1 MSQETPSQS
10 EINSFR
16 IAFEQIWDEIVT
28 TGNPVV
34 TYGRQV
40 VRFVDAIITRAL
52 QNQMTSA
59 TPSQIRETVTI
70 IRNRLVND
78 NRNFFPGPISY
89 DNFMHLMGESDRI
102 LQRNFGVEDPFL
114 MGRIAAGYTK
124 AIIDEGKSINNMMQ
138 PNNQVN
144 MSQQETS
151 NAQMARDLQSR
162 FIART
167 DRLDSMDARQLH
179 DDDRAR
185 AARERVS
192 RERADR
198 ERRDRL
204 DDIARRNSQYARQL
218 AANERRHVNARRET
232 RRNRTPSR
240 GESKRSTTPPRGT
253 RRRRRITNRP
263 GSGAGGVISGITGFA
278 TTAVQHFNPFPAIW
292 AAFTGCKRK
301 GKGDECKLPGKRS
314 DLPPI
319 EILAGENG
327 FPFLNE
333 LIPGTGYTFQQ
344 LRDAMAPNSTGAREA
359 GLRSCMA
366 VHRVMS
372 NLTNG
377 ELVYQI
383 IDEFARNN
391 PLWAEHSRRATARE
405 IIQLLNNYLTQWT
418 ERSEPIYRNPVAIRA
433 VVQAA
438 SGAIRDGQMIT
449 IGGRQIDSA
458 SFALLFIFFIGQMP
472 PPLQKRWAENL
483 IRDSIEAYDYKL
495 ETFGENS
502 SGSGIS
508 CPKGVIERMF
518 LGLHAELMQARER
531 IIDERAI
538 RIHEEFDEQERIR
551 LAAAAAAA
559 LEAQKRRSQKRGE
572 GKGPGSRHKMVEEWT
587 RQHYMDQSAKDKE
600 LDAKE
605 LRIYLQSK
613 INSNSDYHNTPE
625 EWGESM
631 HDYFTDD
638 MLDGLMI
645 EREGKGW
652 NNISKGGKRRYK
664 KKKTKKSKK
673 RHRKKTRKRKRKM
686 KKK

>member
-10 EINSFR
+10 EMNSFMT
-16 IAFEQIWDEIVT
+16 AFDQIWDAIVA
-28 TGNPVV
+28 TGNPDV
-34 TYGRQV
+34 TYGQQAM
-40 VRFVDAIITRAL
+40 RFVNAILSRAL
-52 QNQMTSA
+52 QNHMTHA
-59 TPSQIRETVTI
+59 TPGQIRHVVGDI
-70 IRNRLVND
+70 SNMLVNG
-78 NRNFFPGPISY
+78 NRNFFPGPISH
-89 DNFMHLMGESDRI
+89 DNFMHLIGESDRI
-102 LQRNFGVEDPFL
+102 LQRNFSVEDPFY
-114 MGRIAAGYTK
+114 MGRIASGYTQ
-124 AIIDEGKSINNMMQ
+124 AIINDGQRTSSPSN
-138 PNNQVN
+138 
-144 MSQQETS
+144 QQETS
-151 NAQMARDLQSR
+151 NAQMARKLQEQFLR
-162 FIART
+162 RT
-167 DRLDSMDARQLH
+167 ERLDAMDARKLR
-179 DDDRAR
+179 DDDRTR
-185 AARERVS
+185 AARERAA

-204 DDIARRNSQYARQL
+204 DNIARRNSQYARQL
-218 AANERRHVNARRET
+218 AANEQRRGNARRET

-240 GESKRSTTPPRGT
+240 GASKRSTTPPRGT
-253 RRRRRITNRP
+253 RRRRRRNNRP

-278 TTAVQHFNPFPAIW
+278 TTTAQHFNPFPAIW

-301 GKGDECKLPGKRS
+301 RKGGECNLPGKRS

-344 LRDAMAPNSTGAREA
+344 LRDAMAPNSMGAREA
-359 GLRSCMA
+359 GARSCMA

-377 ELVYQI
+377 GLVYQI

-405 IIQLLNNYLTQWT
+405 IIQLLMDYLTQWT
-418 ERSEPIYRNPVAIRA
+418 ERSASIYRNPVAIRA

-483 IRDSIEAYDYKL
+483 IRDSIEAYDHKL
-495 ETFGENS
+495 ETYRGER
-502 SGSGIS
+502 GIS

-531 IIDERAI
+531 IIDERA
-538 RIHEEFDEQERIR
+538 RRMHEEFDEQERMR
-551 LAAAAAAA
+551 REAEAAA
-559 LEAQKRRSQKRGE
+559 LEAQKRASQKRGE
-572 GKGPGSRHKMVEEWT
+572 GQSPGSRHKMVEDWT
-587 RQHYMDQSAKDKE
+587 GRHYSAQGGE
-600 LDAKE
+600 VNAKG
-605 LRIYLQSK
+605 LREYLQSK
-613 INSNSDYHNTPE
+613 INSNDDYHNTQG
-625 EWGESM
+625 EWDQSM
-631 HDYFTDD
+631 HNYFTDE
-638 MLDGLMI
+638 MLNALMI
-645 EREGKGW
+645 DRDGKSW
-652 NNISKGGKRRYK
+652 ENISKGGKRRYK

-673 RHRKKTRKRKRKM
+673 RKNKFHKKTRKRQRKM

>member
-10 EINSFR
+10 EMNSFMT
-16 IAFEQIWDEIVT
+16 AFDQIWDAIVA
-28 TGNPVV
+28 TGNPDV
-34 TYGRQV
+34 TYGQQAM
-40 VRFVDAIITRAL
+40 RFVNAILSRAL
-52 QNQMTSA
+52 QNHMTHA
-59 TPSQIRETVTI
+59 TPGQIRHVVGDI
-70 IRNRLVND
+70 SNMLVNG
-78 NRNFFPGPISY
+78 NRNFFPGPISH
-89 DNFMHLMGESDRI
+89 DNFMHLIGESDRI
-102 LQRNFGVEDPFL
+102 LQRNFSVEDPFY
-114 MGRIAAGYTK
+114 MGRIASGYTQ
-124 AIIDEGKSINNMMQ
+124 AIINDGQRTSSSSN
-138 PNNQVN
+138 
-144 MSQQETS
+144 QQETS
-151 NAQMARDLQSR
+151 NAQMARNLQEQFLR
-162 FIART
+162 RT
-167 DRLDSMDARQLH
+167 ERLDAMDARKLH
-179 DDDRAR
+179 DDDRTR
-185 AARERVS
+185 AARERAA

-359 GLRSCMA
+359 GVRSCMA

-405 IIQLLNNYLTQWT
+405 IIQLLMDYLTQWT

-559 LEAQKRRSQKRGE
+559 LEAQKRRSQKRGK

-587 RQHYMDQSAKDKE
+587 RQHYMDQSAKEKE

-631 HDYFTDD
+631 QDYFTDD

-652 NNISKGGKRRYK
+652 NNISKGGKRRYR
-664 KKKTKKSKK
+664 KKKTKRSKK
-673 RHRKKTRKRKRKM
+673 RNRKKTRKAG